1 MNDALKIIGILKEKK
16 VDLGRKLKLNNS
28 LGWNKIKG
36 AFPEESKDLER
47 LQLQDTDYFY
57 NYIPLESPMHILSS
71 ISAENYFSQDIKS
84 IENILKIMQETYTNI
99 EHGSADT
106 DSNLFSLELKDE
118 NIEQYLKLI
127 SFFSS
132 QESPFCLNNDFFSKI
147 ERTNGK
153 KEGLL
158 GAELRQIEQNLNIR
172 IRHSW

>member
-36 AFPEESKDLER
+36 AFPEESKDLESWMS
-47 LQLQDTDYFY
+47 QDTDYFY
-57 NYIPLESPMHILSS
+57 NYIPLSSSIHILASF
-71 ISAENYFSQDIKS
+71 SAENCFGDDIKS
-84 IENILKIMQETYTNI
+84 IENTLKVLQETYTNI
-99 EHGSADT
+99 EDGSADT
-106 DSNLFSLELKDE
+106 DPNLFSLELKDE

-132 QESPFCLNNDFFSKI
+132 QESPFCLNNDFLSKI